1 MPLRIFAIMDSVM
14 TPVSSG
20 ALWQVAVGCL
30 RTRPLRTNSCARSRI
45 LSKARRGPAYQD
57 LPQAMPTD
65 VRTTPGSSILECSS
79 PNRRTRPMP
88 GLAILVV
95 AAAVCSSTP
104 GALADGKIRLA
115 QTTTPNVATPF
126 TGLSSPVTSTVTNCM
141 MSCNSQSANCQT
153 SCVIPAPPLASPSGI
168 VTLNATASQTC
179 TAACSSSQLACQT
192 NCARL
197 SPSP

>member
-1 MPLRIFAIMDSVM
+1 ML
-14 TPVSSG
+14 
-20 ALWQVAVGCL
+20 
-30 RTRPLRTNSCARSRI
+30 
-45 LSKARRGPAYQD
+45 
-57 LPQAMPTD
+57 
-65 VRTTPGSSILECSS
+65 
-79 PNRRTRPMP
+79 

-115 QTTTPNVATPF
+115 QATTPNVATPF

-153 SCVIPAPPLASPSGI
+153 SCVVPAPPTVTPSGT
-168 VTLNATASQTC
+168 VTLNATANTSC
-179 TAACSSSQLACQT
+179 SLGCSSNQLACQT